1 LGFDE
6 RCETYEYN
14 RGLSTRERDREK
26 EKERERE
33 RKERVTKAIPDEIS
47 FCPFEITVQSSRLLF

>member
-1 LGFDE
+1 MRGARRMSIIVAFRHE
-6 RCETYEYN
+6 REI
-14 RGLSTRERDREK
+14 ERK
-26 EKERERE
+26 KERERE